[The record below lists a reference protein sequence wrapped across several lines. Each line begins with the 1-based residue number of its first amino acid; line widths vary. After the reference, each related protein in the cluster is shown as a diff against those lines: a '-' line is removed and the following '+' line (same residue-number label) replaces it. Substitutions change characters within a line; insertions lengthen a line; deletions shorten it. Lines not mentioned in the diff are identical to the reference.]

1 MRGSKQPRG
10 AWQAL
15 GRALSALLCF
25 LWLPG
30 LLLSRVFLLAR
41 VLLLLLTGLV
51 GVLAWLALTWA
62 LLLLLLLV
70 LLVGILLLV
79 SLLRHVLHSFR
90 LVTSKPVWLAVIAWS
105 PHQEKPFCRR
115 RGRKPEKCELAAIT

>member
-1 MRGSKQPRG
+1 M
-10 AWQAL
+10 
-15 GRALSALLCF
+15 
-25 LWLPG
+25 LPG
-30 LLLSRVFLLAR
+30 LLLLLSGVFMLAR
-41 VLLLLLTGLV
+41 GLLLLLTGLA
-51 GVLAWLALTWA
+51 GVLAWLALTGA

-115 RGRKPEKCELAAIT
+115 RGRKPEKCELATIT

>member
-1 MRGSKQPRG
+1 MRGSKQPRS

-41 VLLLLLTGLV
+41 GLLLLLTGLV

-90 LVTSKPVWLAVIAWS
+90 LVTSKPGWLAVGAWS
-105 PHQEKPFCRR
+105 PSHGKPFCRR
-115 RGRKPEKCELAAIT
+115 TWRNAEFCEFMAIT